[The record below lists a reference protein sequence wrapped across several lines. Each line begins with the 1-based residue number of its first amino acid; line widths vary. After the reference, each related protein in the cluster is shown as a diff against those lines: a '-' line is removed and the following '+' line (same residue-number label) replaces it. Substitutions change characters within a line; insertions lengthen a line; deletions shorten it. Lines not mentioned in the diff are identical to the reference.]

1 MFEVSK
7 VRAFAESLSDEDL
20 ARECCEAQTLLDSF
34 DSQRIRRCKQQ
45 RLEERIQRAG
55 GFGGAAL
62 IVAAIVGIGVVTAG
76 ALPAIAGAGVLA
88 AKAAR
93 GLTSEALDA
102 ACKQAGKTIQS
113 MPDAEYLGTFLILE
127 SRLAVLKQERDRRQR
142 KVQGS
147 SFWSDIKRKAQ
158 QLIHESGARPHPST
172 QHSVRREFSSGER
185 CPNCGDVYGPG
196 TTRCWS
202 CDRPR

>member
-1 MFEVSK
+1 MFELSK
-7 VRAFAESLSDEDL
+7 VRAFAESLSDEGL
-20 ARECCEAQTLLDSF
+20 ARECTEAQALLDSF
-34 DSQRIRRCKQQ
+34 DAQRIRHCKGQ

-93 GLTSEALDA
+93 GLTSEALEA

-113 MPDAEYLGTFLILE
+113 MPDAEYLGTFLMLE
-127 SRLAVLKQERDRRQR
+127 SRLAVLKQERDRRKR

-147 SFWSDIKRKAQ
+147 SFWGDIKLKAQ
-158 QLIHESGARPHPST
+158 QLLDESGGRPRPST
-172 QHSVRREFSSGER
+172 QQSIRREYRSGER
-185 CPNCGDVYGPG
+185 CPSCGDVYGPG